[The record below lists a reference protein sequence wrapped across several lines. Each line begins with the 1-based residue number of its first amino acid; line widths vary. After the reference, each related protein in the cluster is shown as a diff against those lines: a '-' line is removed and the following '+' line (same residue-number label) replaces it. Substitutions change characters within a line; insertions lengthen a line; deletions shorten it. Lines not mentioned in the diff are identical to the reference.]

1 MSVICLLIGHRYKPI
16 SDNKSVARKKELAK
30 HEFDEIRNYKCQ
42 RCGKKI
48 TQEEHYQ

>member
-1 MSVICLLIGHRYKPI
+1 MGVICLLIGHRYKPI
-16 SDNKSVARKKELAK
+16 SYEKSVAEKKELDK
-30 HEFDEIRNYKCQ
+30 HEFDEVRIYQCN

>member
-1 MSVICLLIGHRYKPI
+1 LGLICLLIGHKYKPI
-16 SDNKSVARKKELAK
+16 PGEKSVAEKRELAK
-30 HEFDEIRNYKCQ
+30 HEFDEICIYQCQ